1 MAAKRPIVVEG
12 NTPGKPS
19 NKRQVDG
26 RSRRSLFEDNKED
39 IKDDKNESFRKPEN
53 WTRKETSALV
63 QYKCLYW
70 KNAWS
75 NKWPMT
81 KDKEFWDSCA
91 KCINNVCGSQRTG
104 LLTSLLYSLH
114 TINIHN

>member
-39 IKDDKNESFRKPEN
+39 IKDDKNVSFRKPEN

-63 QYKCLYW
+63 QYICLYW

-91 KCINNVCGSQRTG
+91 KSINNVCGCQRTG
-104 LLTSLLYSLH
+104 FTIFNISLTHHKH
-114 TINIHN
+114 T